1 MVSGRHPIGE
11 PHFKDSKIGAF
22 NGIVQRLARSRIA
35 AVHKRCPVWVLKSVA
50 VRLNRVVMMDLEAF
64 PTPPIIQRPFV
75 VHDPIHMLNH
85 AVKRTGEG
93 ELAQMRQPFFDKGC
107 SHDRERFF
115 PFPVGDVLPFE
126 EKKGEAEDVVSVNV
140 SDEHRA
146 QVGDVYS
153 SAAKPGESGWRG
165 VDDVAPINHGKGVV
179 TPMGQKR
186 IPRSQHVNAWG
197 HAQGK
202 VCAFLFPSVV
212 PV

>member
-1 MVSGRHPIGE
+1 
-11 PHFKDSKIGAF
+11 
-22 NGIVQRLARSRIA
+22 
-35 AVHKRCPVWVLKSVA
+35 
-50 VRLNRVVMMDLEAF
+50 
-64 PTPPIIQRPFV
+64 
-75 VHDPIHMLNH
+75 
-85 AVKRTGEG
+85 
-93 ELAQMRQPFFDKGC
+93 MRKPFFDKWRAD
-107 SHDRERFF
+107 DREWLVA
-115 PFPVGDVLPFE
+115 FPVGNVFSLQK
-126 EKKGEAEDVVSVNV
+126 EKRESEDVVSVDM

-153 SAAKPGESGWRG
+153 SAAKPGKSCWRG